1 MLAMKN
7 IRLLSDPKLIFE
19 RQNFYVEIL
28 FKYMIFRYGYQEAAL
43 RFVGLI
49 SSAMNQ
55 IKCALIAREIPI
67 HEQLLHDVIDATENS
82 LTLDDADQP
91 TCDEK

>member
-1 MLAMKN
+1 MLGLKN
-7 IRLLSDPKLIFE
+7 SRLLLDSKLIFE
-19 RQNFYVEIL
+19 RQNFYVDIL

-55 IKCALIAREIPI
+55 IMCGLHAREIEI
-67 HEQLLHDVIDATENS
+67 HDNLVQDVIEATKRS
-82 LTLDDADQP
+82 LTVDD
-91 TCDEK
+91 DEM